1 MMNLL
6 KLIKCGGAKP
16 THYIYVNQINKSMF
30 KNEIELRKFVT
41 ELANDYELK
50 GDRKTRFINQV
61 VDYGF
66 ECCKNKPQ
74 LLCFVD
80 GLLMR
85 L

>member
-1 MMNLL
+1 MWWVKAHHLYL
-6 KLIKCGGAKP
+6 CQPK
-16 THYIYVNQINKSMF
+16 NKIMF

-66 ECCKNKPQ
+66 NCCKNKSQ

-80 GLLMR
+80 GLLMK

>member
-1 MMNLL
+1 MWWVKAHHLYL
-6 KLIKCGGAKP
+6 CQPK
-16 THYIYVNQINKSMF
+16 NKIMF

-80 GLLMR
+80 GLLMK

>member
-1 MMNLL
+1 
-6 KLIKCGGAKP
+6 
-16 THYIYVNQINKSMF
+16 MF

-41 ELANDYELK
+41 ELADDYELK
-50 GDRKTRFINQV
+50 VDRKARFINQV

-66 ECCKNKPQ
+66 NCCKNKPQ

-80 GLLMR
+80 GLLMK